1 MNQVAL
7 SAPVAAKRVDRT
19 LWFGWF
25 AFAFLIASQ
34 AIAIA
39 ISPPDRDMGDL
50 QKIMYVHVP
59 SAWMTMLAPLTV
71 LVFALRYLVRG
82 REEDDLLAAAAA
94 EVAVAFAG
102 LTLVLGMI
110 WARPTWGVWWT
121 WDARLTSTLVLFMIL
136 VGYLAVRALVDE
148 RERRARWSAAV
159 GVLGAINVPIVY
171 MSVRWWRTIH
181 QIQSSPATVDPAY
194 VIGLRLNAFAFLFV
208 MIYCIRRRYDA
219 ALIERSAERA
229 SEAAALGDAS
239 VTGESLN
246 GR

>member
-1 MNQVAL
+1 MTRSMTNVSVAPPI
-7 SAPVAAKRVDRT
+7 AMPRT
-19 LWFGWF
+19 ARWSMFGWL

-59 SAWMTMLAPLTV
+59 AAWMAMLAPLTL
-71 LVFALRYLVRG
+71 LVFALRYLWKK

-94 EVAVAFAG
+94 EVAATFAG
-102 LTLVLGMI
+102 LTLMLGMI

-121 WDARLTSTLVLFMIL
+121 WDARLTSTLVLFLIL
-136 VGYLAVRALVDE
+136 AGYLSLRAFIDD
-148 RERRARWSAAV
+148 REQRAQWSAAV

-194 VIGLRLNAFAFLFV
+194 VIGLRLNAIALLFV
-208 MIYCIRRRYDA
+208 MIYFIRRRYEA
-219 ALIERSAERA
+219 ALMVRAAERA
-229 SEAAALGDAS
+229 AEARALGGSAH
-239 VTGESLN
+239 E
-246 GR
+246 